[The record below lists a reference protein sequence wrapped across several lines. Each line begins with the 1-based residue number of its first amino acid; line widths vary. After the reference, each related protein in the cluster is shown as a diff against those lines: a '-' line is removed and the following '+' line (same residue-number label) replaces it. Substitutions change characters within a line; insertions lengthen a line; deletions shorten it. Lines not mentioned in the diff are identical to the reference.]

1 MCDLTWCL
9 QLRNNFF
16 ENRYLACGY
25 VFIAF
30 PLIVRAWLGY
40 PVRLLNNKLLFDW
53 NRFSILRD
61 QSDSSTK
68 KCETL
73 DLKIVLFRLEQ
84 KSTFTSWSKVDFSMV
99 TFWKPFKVDHFVL
112 VHLVPTKKFQQVCS
126 NKNFEKPGTRPPLL
140 PWFHPN
146 FRANKVTRQMLL

>member
-1 MCDLTWCL
+1 MYYPTAENLV
-9 QLRNNFF
+9 LRT
-16 ENRYLACGY
+16 EIKLERR
-25 VFIAF
+25 FIAF

-53 NRFSILRD
+53 KRFSILSD
-61 QSDSSTK
+61 QPDSSTK
-68 KCETL
+68 IFNFCSENWPFSTRA
-73 DLKIVLFRLEQ
+73 KID
-84 KSTFTSWSKVDFSMV
+84 WSKVDFSMV

-126 NKNFEKPGTRPPLL
+126 NKNFEKLGTRPPLL

>member
-1 MCDLTWCL
+1 MCYPTAGGFV
-9 QLRNNFF
+9 LRT
-16 ENRYLACGY
+16 EIKLERR
-25 VFIAF
+25 FIAF
-30 PLIVRAWLGY
+30 PLIARAWLGY

-53 NRFSILRD
+53 KRFSILSN
-61 QSDSSTK
+61 QSYSST
-68 KCETL
+68 EHYSTF
-73 DLKIVLFRLEQ
+73 DLKIVFFRLEQ
-84 KSTFTSWSKVDFSMV
+84 KSTLTSWSKKWTMV